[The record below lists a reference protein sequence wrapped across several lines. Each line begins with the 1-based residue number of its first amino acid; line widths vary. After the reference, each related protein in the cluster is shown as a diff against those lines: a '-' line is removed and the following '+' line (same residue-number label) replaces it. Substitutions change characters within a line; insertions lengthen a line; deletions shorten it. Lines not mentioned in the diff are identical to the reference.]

1 VTAPWVRFARSV
13 GLTVIGSF
21 CTSAFSAAL
30 ALTAAPQSPDCT
42 AELISLP

>member
-1 VTAPWVRFARSV
+1 V

-21 CTSAFSAAL
+21 WTSMLSAAL